1 MQLILETE
9 ASVDFKTKMSL
20 TDNVEKA
27 VSDILI
33 GVQNG
38 DIPNGDATTE
48 DNGAAEETG
57 NNDLQ
62 KIEQLNKAAPI
73 DTDNV
78 LQQNGDTTVSENNI
92 ATSNDCNTTDI
103 PNENNSFNK
112 EAVENIEELAQPL
125 AENDIQCENTTVEE
139 THIEHDSDSKSNETE
154 ANCDG
159 PANGQNED
167 MSEINMNA
175 TEPVDTVCNNTET
188 EATNIEAS
196 RDDVSNKTSHPCPIE
211 NIKQEITENTESVT
225 EESSNNVDS
234 NINLHEKVNIKQEDE
249 ETSICDDM
257 NTDVCE
263 DSLIKKEIEETSS
276 QENNLELNSI
286 SHKTTDVPTQAE
298 SVDSKIKKE
307 IEETSTQENNSELNS
322 ISDKTTDVP
331 AQAESDGSDIKLP
344 KTKPEIPEN
353 ALASEEKETMETENV
368 EDDASDENIDLI
380 RLEANDTCDKMN
392 AADITDEADKE
403 ELSTNNANDNLNT
416 SDVTSMDVDANM
428 TASDKEKT
436 EINSITPVSAT
447 EITESNVETN
457 LPNEQNVSQL
467 EDDKNT
473 DDVIVNLDDD
483 KDKNTEPEPKKVEA
497 ETTLIKVD
505 DDEPILNRDDLTEV
519 TDNLEKTSSEEQMS
533 VGDIIDLDEPK
544 ESQDSKSSD
553 EKSKNEKDN
562 TNNTASENDKPIEPI
577 LKLSNTLDILSDD
590 DEEQAPKNSN
600 TDNSDNKCIN
610 IEDDDDIMLIDDD
623 TSGNE
628 SKIESTKEQE
638 VEKQI
643 ESKPASPADSEKVTN
658 DSKIIEKV
666 EDDVVEKDAPAPDK
680 EVIVTTTSPDISEK
694 TEQNKFDK
702 FDAEI
707 KKPLIPENFLKTCK
721 KNLVDMTRDELE
733 EFCVL
738 KIVESILDRSN
749 LSEIKNKLK
758 TLTQNI
764 EEYKKKAMMLQKQNR
779 DLQVVFKSVQEDV
792 KKASDAPIVPLK
804 ITRSVGMQVLMSDKT
819 DKRRRAGIGMP
830 NNNNFVNNNNKQVRN
845 PVAQGPRPQK
855 PPTQPIPVPRLVPA
869 SPAKSTPQQQVNT
882 NKVTS
887 PLPNGVK
894 SVSPVQK
901 GEKRTHNRMQSVT
914 VDLTDDEPPT
924 KMVNRTGP
932 MPPVRLVPSQNLL
945 AAPRTP
951 SVNSPRKVYIPISGP
966 QGQNVR
972 PGQTIMLKTVPTP
985 GPRQRTAPAHMV
997 RMPHGTMRMTRPQGI
1012 RHPAPLPEC
1021 MKQYQPPNW
1030 KALPPAPD
1038 LKLAKVENGIVISW
1052 KIEGYQEDSY
1062 EEIASYQLYAY
1073 QETTSPPST
1082 ALWKKIGDVKA
1093 LPLPMACTL
1102 TQFMAGYKY
1111 YFAVRAVDIRS
1122 RLGPFSLPGSILL
1135 LNKM

>member
-9 ASVDFKTKMSL
+9 ASVDLQTKMSL
-20 TDNVEKA
+20 TDNVEKG
-27 VSDILI
+27 VSDVLT

-48 DNGAAEETG
+48 NHGAAEETD
-57 NNDLQ
+57 NNVVQ
-62 KIEQLNKAAPI
+62 KIDQMNKPAPI
-73 DTDNV
+73 ESDNA
-78 LQQNGDTTVSENNI
+78 LEQNGDTTISENNI
-92 ATSNDCNTTDI
+92 DTSNDYNTADI
-103 PNENNSFNK
+103 PNGNNSSNK
-112 EAVENIEELAQPL
+112 EAIENIEELAQL
-125 AENDIQCENTTVEE
+125 NAKNDMKCENPTIGE
-139 THIEHDSDSKSNETE
+139 THIEQDSKSNKTE

-159 PANGQNED
+159 ATNDQHKD
-167 MSEINMNA
+167 ASECNIDA
-175 TEPVDTVCNNTET
+175 TEPVDTVCDNTET
-188 EATNIEAS
+188 EATNIEAT
-196 RDDVSNKTSHPCPIE
+196 RDDGINKNSHPCPIE
-211 NIKQEITENTESVT
+211 NIKQEITENTESVI
-225 EESSNNVDS
+225 EESSNNIDT
-234 NINLHEKVNIKQEDE
+234 NININEEVNIKQEDE
-249 ETSICDDM
+249 ETSISEDM
-257 NTDVCE
+257 NTEVCE

-276 QENNLELNSI
+276 QENNLEL
-286 SHKTTDVPTQAE
+286 H
-298 SVDSKIKKE
+298 SVS
-307 IEETSTQENNSELNS
+307 S
-322 ISDKTTDVP
+322 KTTDVP
-331 AQAESDGSDIKLP
+331 AQAQSDDSDIQKEREESSSQENNLELNSISHTITDEPAQAESDNSDIQLSMV
-344 KTKPEIPEN
+344 KTEIPEN
-353 ALASEEKETMETENV
+353 APASEEKETMETDNAD
-368 EDDASDENIDLI
+368 DDASEENIDLI
-380 RLEANDTCDKMN
+380 RLEASDPCDKIN
-392 AADITDEADKE
+392 DADITDEAEKE
-403 ELSTNNANDNLNT
+403 EQSTNNAEENDNLNT

-428 TASDKEKT
+428 TASDKN
-436 EINSITPVSAT
+436 EIDSITPVGTT

-457 LPNEQNVSQL
+457 LPTEQNISQL
-467 EDDKNT
+467 DDNKST

-483 KDKNTEPEPKKVEA
+483 KDKNTEPEPAKVET
-497 ETTLIKVD
+497 ESTLIQADYDVIKAD
-505 DDEPILNRDDLTEV
+505 DNVPILNRDDQTEV
-519 TDNLEKTSSEEQMS
+519 IDNLEKSPNEEQMS
-533 VGDIIDLDEPK
+533 VDDIIDLDEPK
-544 ESQDSKSSD
+544 ESQNSKSSD
-553 EKSKNEKDN
+553 ETD
-562 TNNTASENDKPIEPI
+562 NNTASENDKPIEPI

-590 DEEQAPKNSN
+590 EEEQVPKSSN

-623 TSGNE
+623 PIGNE
-628 SKIESTKEQE
+628 SKAEPTKEQE

-643 ESKPASPADSEKVTN
+643 ESKPASPAESEKVTE
-658 DSKIIEKV
+658 DSKSIDKV
-666 EDDVVEKDAPAPDK
+666 EVDVVEKDAPAPDK
-680 EVIVTTTSPDISEK
+680 EVVVSTTSPNISEK
-694 TEQNKFDK
+694 SEENKFE
-702 FDAEI
+702 AEI

-758 TLTQNI
+758 TLTQNL

-804 ITRSVGMQVLMSDKT
+804 ITRSVGMQVLMSDKA
-819 DKRRRAGIGMP
+819 DKRRRPGIGMP
-830 NNNNFVNNNNKQVRN
+830 NSFVNNNNNKQVRN

-869 SPAKSTPQQQVNT
+869 SPAKQVASSPQQVNP

-901 GEKRTHNRMQSVT
+901 GEKRTHNRIQSVT

-945 AAPRTP
+945 AAPRAP

-985 GPRQRTAPAHMV
+985 GPRQRTAPSHMV
-997 RMPHGTMRMTRPQGI
+997 RMPHGTMRMTRPQGL

>member
-9 ASVDFKTKMSL
+9 ASVDLKTKMSL
-20 TDNVEKA
+20 TDNVEKG
-27 VSDILI
+27 VSDILTD
-33 GVQNG
+33 VLNG
-38 DIPNGDATTE
+38 DIPNGDSTTE
-48 DNGAAEETG
+48 NNGAAEETD
-57 NNDLQ
+57 NNVVQ
-62 KIEQLNKAAPI
+62 KIDQMNKPEPI
-73 DTDNV
+73 ESDNV
-78 LQQNGDTTVSENNI
+78 LEQNGDTTVSENNI
-92 ATSNDCNTTDI
+92 DTSNDCNTADI
-103 PNENNSFNK
+103 PNGNNSSNK
-112 EAVENIEELAQPL
+112 EAIENIEELAQL
-125 AENDIQCENTTVEE
+125 NAENDMKCENTTIEE
-139 THIEHDSDSKSNETE
+139 THIEHDSKLNETE
-154 ANCDG
+154 ANCEG
-159 PANGQNED
+159 AANDQNKD
-167 MSEINMNA
+167 ASESNIHA
-175 TEPVDTVCNNTET
+175 TEPTDTVCDNTGT
-188 EATNIEAS
+188 EATNIEAT
-196 RDDVSNKTSHPCPIE
+196 RDNNINKNSQPCPIE

-225 EESSNNVDS
+225 EDESSNIDS
-234 NINLHEKVNIKQEDE
+234 NINLNEEVNIKQEDE
-249 ETSICDDM
+249 ETSIRDDM

-276 QENNLELNSI
+276 QENHLEINSI
-286 SHKTTDVPTQAE
+286 S
-298 SVDSKIKKE
+298 S
-307 IEETSTQENNSELNS
+307 
-322 ISDKTTDVP
+322 KTTDVP
-331 AQAESDGSDIKLP
+331 AQAQSDDSDIQTEIEETSSQENNLELNTISHKITDEPAQAESDNSDLQLSMIK
-344 KTKPEIPEN
+344 TEIPEN
-353 ALASEEKETMETENV
+353 APASEEKETMETENA
-368 EDDASDENIDLI
+368 EDDASEENIDLI
-380 RLEANDTCDKMN
+380 RLEASDTCDKIN
-392 AADITDEADKE
+392 DADITDEAEKE
-403 ELSTNNANDNLNT
+403 EQSTNNAEENDKLNT
-416 SDVTSMDVDANM
+416 SGVTSMDVDPNM
-428 TASDKEKT
+428 TTSDKDKN
-436 EINSITPVSAT
+436 EIDCITPVSAT

-457 LPNEQNVSQL
+457 LPTEQNVSQL
-467 EDDKNT
+467 DDNKSA

-483 KDKNTEPEPKKVEA
+483 KDKNTEPAKVET
-497 ETTLIKVD
+497 ESTLIKSD
-505 DDEPILNRDDLTEV
+505 DVPILNRDDQTEV
-519 TDNLEKTSSEEQMS
+519 TDNLEKSPNEEQMS
-533 VGDIIDLDEPK
+533 VDDIIDLDEPK
-544 ESQDSKSSD
+544 ESQNSKSSD
-553 EKSKNEKDN
+553 EKD
-562 TNNTASENDKPIEPI
+562 NNTASENDKPLEPI

-590 DEEQAPKNSN
+590 EEEQVPKRSSTN
-600 TDNSDNKCIN
+600 NSDNKCIN

-623 TSGNE
+623 PIGNE
-628 SKIESTKEQE
+628 SKAEPTKEQE
-638 VEKQI
+638 IEKQI
-643 ESKPASPADSEKVTN
+643 ESKPASPAESEKVTE
-658 DSKIIEKV
+658 DSKSIDKV
-666 EDDVVEKDAPAPDK
+666 EVDVVEKDAPAPDK
-680 EVIVTTTSPDISEK
+680 EVVVSTTSPNISEK
-694 TEQNKFDK
+694 SEENKFE
-702 FDAEI
+702 AEI

-758 TLTQNI
+758 TLTQNL

-804 ITRSVGMQVLMSDKT
+804 ITRSVGMQVLMSDKN
-819 DKRRRAGIGMP
+819 DKRRRTGIGMP
-830 NNNNFVNNNNKQVRN
+830 NNFANNNNNKQVRN

-869 SPAKSTPQQQVNT
+869 SPAKSTPQQQVNP

-901 GEKRTHNRMQSVT
+901 GEKRTHNRIQSVT

-945 AAPRTP
+945 AAPRAP

-985 GPRQRTAPAHMV
+985 GPRQRTPPSHMV

>member
-9 ASVDFKTKMSL
+9 ASVDLKTKMSSL
-20 TDNVEKA
+20 TGNIEKA
-27 VSDILI
+27 VSDVLT

-38 DIPNGDATTE
+38 DISNGDATTE
-48 DNGAAEETG
+48 NNAAAEETD
-57 NNDLQ
+57 NNGVQ
-62 KIEQLNKAAPI
+62 KIDQINKPSPT
-73 DTDNV
+73 DTDKDIAK
-78 LQQNGDTTVSENNI
+78 NGDAKISENDI
-92 ATSNDCNTTDI
+92 DTSNDCNTTDI
-103 PNENNSFNK
+103 PNGNNSSNK
-112 EAVENIEELAQPL
+112 EAMENIEELAQPH
-125 AENDIQCENTTVEE
+125 AEKDIKYENTIIEE
-139 THIEHDSDSKSNETE
+139 NHIEYDSKSNETE
-154 ANCDG
+154 ANCDDA
-159 PANGQNED
+159 ANPQNKD
-167 MSEINMNA
+167 ASESNIDA
-175 TEPVDTVCNNTET
+175 AEPVDTVCNNAET

-196 RDDVSNKTSHPCPIE
+196 RDDGINKNSHPCPIE
-211 NIKQEITENTESVT
+211 NIKQESIENTESVT
-225 EESSNNVDS
+225 EESSNNIDS
-234 NINLHEKVNIKQEDE
+234 KINLHEELDIKEKDDE
-249 ETSICDDM
+249 SSISDDM
-257 NTDVCE
+257 NTEVSDE
-263 DSLIKKEIEETSS
+263 SHIKKEIEETSS
-276 QENNLELNSI
+276 QENNSELDSI
-286 SHKTTDVPTQAE
+286 SHKTT
-298 SVDSKIKKE
+298 
-307 IEETSTQENNSELNS
+307 N
-322 ISDKTTDVP
+322 VP
-331 AQAESDGSDIKLP
+331 ARAESDDSDIKLSTIT
-344 KTKPEIPEN
+344 TKIPEN
-353 ALASEEKETMETENV
+353 TPASEEKETMETENA
-368 EDDASDENIDLI
+368 EDDASEENIDLI
-380 RLEANDTCDKMN
+380 RSEASDTCDKMN
-392 AADITDEADKE
+392 DADITDEAEKE
-403 ELSTNNANDNLNT
+403 DLSTNNAEENDNLNT
-416 SDVTSMDVDANM
+416 SDVTRMDIDVNI
-428 TASDKEKT
+428 TASDNVKN
-436 EINSITPVSAT
+436 EIDSITPVSAT
-447 EITESNVETN
+447 EITETNVDIN
-457 LPNEQNVSQL
+457 LPTEQNVSQL
-467 EDDKNT
+467 DDNKNI
-473 DDVIVNLDDD
+473 DDIIVNLDDD
-483 KDKNTEPEPKKVEA
+483 KDKNTEPEKVE
-497 ETTLIKVD
+497 TVSTLIKAD

-519 TDNLEKTSSEEQMS
+519 TDNLEKSPNEEQMS
-533 VGDIIDLDEPK
+533 VDDIIDLDEPK

-562 TNNTASENDKPIEPI
+562 INNTASENDKPIEPI

-590 DEEQAPKNSN
+590 EEEQALKKSN

-628 SKIESTKEQE
+628 SKIEPTKEQE
-638 VEKQI
+638 LEKQI
-643 ESKPASPADSEKVTN
+643 ESKPASPTDSEKVN
-658 DSKIIEKV
+658 EDSKIIDK
-666 EDDVVEKDAPAPDK
+666 DDAVEKDAPVPDK
-680 EVIVTTTSPDISEK
+680 EVIVSTTSPDISEK
-694 TEQNKFDK
+694 TEENKFE
-702 FDAEI
+702 AEI

-758 TLTQNI
+758 TLTQNL

-779 DLQVVFKSVQEDV
+779 DLQVVFKSVQDDV

-819 DKRRRAGIGMP
+819 DKRRRPGIGMP
-830 NNNNFVNNNNKQVRN
+830 NNFVNNNNKQVRN

-869 SPAKSTPQQQVNT
+869 SPAKNVPQQQVNP

-985 GPRQRTAPAHMV
+985 RPRQRTPPSHMV
-997 RMPHGTMRMTRPQGI
+997 RMPHGTMRMTRPQGL

>member
-9 ASVDFKTKMSL
+9 ASVDLKTKMSL

-27 VSDILI
+27 VSDILS
-33 GVQNG
+33 GVQN
-38 DIPNGDATTE
+38 NE
-48 DNGAAEETG
+48 KEE
-57 NNDLQ
+57 NNEAVKETNISNVH
-62 KIEQLNKAAPI
+62 KIDQINKAAPI
-73 DTDNV
+73 DTDKDIEK
-78 LQQNGDTTVSENNI
+78 NGDATISENDI
-92 ATSNDCNTTDI
+92 DTSNDCNTT
-103 PNENNSFNK
+103 NNSNGNNSSNK
-112 EAVENIEELAQPL
+112 EVIENIEGLAQPH
-125 AENDIQCENTTVEE
+125 AEKNVKCENTTIEE
-139 THIEHDSDSKSNETE
+139 NHIGHDSKSNETE

-159 PANGQNED
+159 ATNGLNEH
-167 MSEINMNA
+167 MSEINMDA
-175 TEPVDTVCNNTET
+175 IEPVDTVCNNIET

-196 RDDVSNKTSHPCPIE
+196 RDEGINKNSHPCDIE
-211 NIKQEITENTESVT
+211 NINQDIIDNTESVTDESSNNIDSNINLNEEVNIKQEITGNTESVT
-225 EESSNNVDS
+225 DESSNNIDSTINLDEEVNIDS
-234 NINLHEKVNIKQEDE
+234 NINLHEEVDNKQDDK
-249 ETSICDDM
+249 ETPISDDM

-263 DSLIKKEIEETSS
+263 DSLIKKEIEDTSS
-276 QENNLELNSI
+276 QENN
-286 SHKTTDVPTQAE
+286 
-298 SVDSKIKKE
+298 SK
-307 IEETSTQENNSELNS
+307 LNS
-322 ISDKTTDVP
+322 ISDKTVDIP
-331 AQAESDGSDIKLP
+331 AQSELDDSDLKLSHIE
-344 KTKPEIPEN
+344 TEIPEN
-353 ALASEEKETMETENV
+353 APASEEKETMETDNAKDD
-368 EDDASDENIDLI
+368 DDASEEHIDFI
-380 RLEANDTCDKMN
+380 RSEASDNCDKMN
-392 AADITDEADKE
+392 DADITDEAEKE
-403 ELSTNNANDNLNT
+403 ALSTNNAEENDSLNT
-416 SDVTSMDVDANM
+416 NDVISMDVDANM
-428 TASDKEKT
+428 TACDEDKN
-436 EINSITPVSAT
+436 EIDSIITPVSAT
-447 EITESNVETN
+447 EIIKSNVKTN
-457 LPNEQNVSQL
+457 LPIKQNVSQL
-467 EDDKNT
+467 DDNKNS
-473 DDVIVNLDDD
+473 DKEIVNLDDD
-483 KDKNTEPEPKKVEA
+483 KDKNNEPEVVETESTVTKA
-497 ETTLIKVD
+497 D
-505 DDEPILNRDDLTEV
+505 DDEPILNCDDQTEV
-519 TDNLEKTSSEEQMS
+519 TDNVEKSLNEEQMS
-533 VGDIIDLDEPK
+533 VDDIIDLDEPK
-544 ESQDSKSSD
+544 ESQDSPD
-553 EKSKNEKDN
+553 EKRKDEKEN
-562 TNNTASENDKPIEPI
+562 INKAASENDKPVEPV

-590 DEEQAPKNSN
+590 EEDQAPKSSN

-628 SKIESTKEQE
+628 SKNEPIKEQE

-643 ESKPASPADSEKVTN
+643 ESKPASPAESEKLTE
-658 DSKIIEKV
+658 DSKSIDKV
-666 EDDVVEKDAPAPDK
+666 EDDVVEKDAPVPDK
-680 EVIVTTTSPDISEK
+680 EVTVSTTSPDISEK
-694 TEQNKFDK
+694 TEENMLE
-702 FDAEI
+702 AEI
-707 KKPLIPENFLKTCK
+707 KKPLVPENFLKTCK

-733 EFCVL
+733 EFCIL

-758 TLTQNI
+758 TLTQNL

-819 DKRRRAGIGMP
+819 DKRRRPGIGMP
-830 NNNNFVNNNNKQVRN
+830 NNFVNNNNKQVRN

-869 SPAKSTPQQQVNT
+869 SPAKNSPQQQVNP

-951 SVNSPRKVYIPISGP
+951 GVNSPRKVYIPISGP

-985 GPRQRTAPAHMV
+985 GPRQRTAPPHMV
-997 RMPHGTMRMTRPQGI
+997 RMPQGAMRMNRPQGL